1 MLTKRMI
8 SNLYNID
15 NEEELDKWV
24 QDNIKLYYNSKDIQD
39 ILKEIRWRIIK
50 YGMQVQRQKKDKE
63 Q

>member
-1 MLTKRMI
+1 MI